1 MTGRRRR
8 GGGPSLKIIK
18 WRDIP
23 AQVNG
28 TAGDQK
34 VQVELPPRFQKAI
47 DRAAMV
53 GDVKDAN
60 SYILQMGQEARP
72 LVGDDVEVAVAA
84 LVAEIEE
91 EFTLERLN
99 QYVATGGWNPDAD
112 HTTLDDAT
120 IAAAE
125 AGDELAIDKPNQT
138 NQT

>member
-1 MTGRRRR
+1 MSGGRRRR

-28 TAGDQK
+28 TSGDQK
-34 VQVELPPRFQKAI
+34 VQVELPHRFQKAI

-60 SYILQMGQEARP
+60 NYVMQMGQETRP
-72 LVGDDVEVAVAA
+72 FTGDDVEAAVHESEA
-84 LVAEIEE
+84 
-91 EFTLERLN
+91 EFTKERLN
-99 QYVATGGWNPDAD
+99 EYVATGGWHPDTDHETAD
-112 HTTLDDAT
+112 DDT

-125 AGDELAIDKPNQT
+125 AGDDLAIDPSAPKGSSE
-138 NQT
+138 